1 MILTSIKS
9 AIGLEKIAAEKT
21 IRIKIFVKEQGFQ
34 NEFDEIDPN
43 AFHIVLF
50 DKDKPIGTGRCY
62 VDNSDQKCFHIGR
75 ITVLKEYRKYHLGNI
90 IMKELENHIKE
101 VGGNTIQLSSQVR
114 AKKFYSKLGYQEEGE
129 VYLDEFHILFI
140 FQT

>member
-1 MILTSIKS
+1 MNLMKLIQIL
-9 AIGLEKIAAEKT
+9 
-21 IRIKIFVKEQGFQ
+21 
-34 NEFDEIDPN
+34 
-43 AFHIVLF
+43 FHIVLF

-101 VGGNTIQLSSQVR
+101 VGGNTIQLSSQVT

-129 VYLDEFHILFI
+129 EYLDEFCPNVKMIKKFMI
-140 FQT
+140 YY